1 MDTSLESDFRKRI
14 KFLQD
19 NISHLTIDTDTHL
32 TDMENLNEALA
43 EQVKNTPD
51 YYHGKPIGHKELL
64 AEMKQAQVDMCL
76 VWQNPAATIYS
87 QDKKGNFKQLLAA
100 NRYVYESA
108 NSYPEK
114 FIPAGWTDPRNLA
127 MEDALKL
134 VEICVTEFGCPV
146 VKMNPAQ
153 NAYPMN
159 SKEVKMVQDKIVGLG
174 AVPAFHYGAD
184 TPFTPAFGLAE
195 IASRYPE
202 HPLLAVHMG
211 GGGAGYVEAEQLYHE
226 SRQLGLKY
234 PNIKFV
240 LSARRDTH
248 TESDLITYQLAGEPY
263 SKNLFCASDAPYGKL
278 SWNFGGYRLM
288 LNGLKDG
295 RNHTDPRIIANP
307 ELFDNQAISNYL
319 GRNFAEL
326 MIETYKRLLKKL

>member
-1 MDTSLESDFRKRI
+1 MDTSLENDIRKRI
-14 KFLQD
+14 QYLQD
-19 NISHLTIDTDTHL
+19 NINNLTIDTDTHL
-32 TDMENLNEALA
+32 TDMENLNGTLA
-43 EQVKNTPD
+43 EQVKSSPD

-64 AEMKQAQVDMCL
+64 AEMKQAEVDMCL

-87 QDKKGNFKQLLAA
+87 QDKKKNYERLLAA
-100 NRYVYESA
+100 NRYIFESA

-159 SKEVKMVQDKIVGLG
+159 SNEVKMVQDKIVGLG
-174 AVPAFHYGAD
+174 AIPAFHYGAD
-184 TPFTPAFGLAE
+184 TPFTPASGLAE
-195 IASRYPE
+195 IASRYAD
-202 HPLLAVHMG
+202 HPIWAVHMG

-288 LNGLKDG
+288 LNGLKEG
-295 RNHTDPRIIANP
+295 KNHTDPRIIANP
-307 ELFDNQAISNYL
+307 ALFDDKAVRNYWWCIL
-319 GRNFAEL
+319 AG
-326 MIETYKRLLKKL
+326 IERQPG

>member
-1 MDTSLESDFRKRI
+1 MKNSLKKDFERRI
-14 KFLQD
+14 KFLKE
-19 NISHLTIDTDTHL
+19 NINKLTIDTDTHL
-32 TDMENLNEALA
+32 TDMENLNEAIA
-43 EQVKNTPD
+43 DRVKGTPD

-64 AEMKQAQVDMCL
+64 AEMKQANVDMCL

-87 QDKKGNFKQLLAA
+87 QDKKKNFERLLAA
-100 NRYVYESA
+100 NRYIYDTV
-108 NSYPEK
+108 NTYPEK

-127 MEDALKL
+127 MEDALKM
-134 VEICVTEFGCPV
+134 VEICVTEFGFPV

-159 SKEVKMVQDKIVGLG
+159 SSEVKLVQDKIVGLG

-184 TPFTPAFGLAE
+184 TPFTPASGLAE
-195 IASRYPE
+195 IAVRYPE
-202 HPLLAVHMG
+202 HPVLAIHMG
-211 GGGAGYVEAEQLYHE
+211 GGGAGYMEAENLYHE
-226 SRQLGLKY
+226 SRRLGLKH

-248 TESDLITYQLAGEPY
+248 SESDLITYQLAGEPF
-263 SKNLFCASDAPYGKL
+263 SKNIFCASDAPYGKL

-295 RNHTDPRIIANP
+295 KNHTDPRIIANP
-307 ELFDNQAISNYL
+307 ELFNDQAVQNYL

-326 MIETYKRLLKKL
+326 MIETYQRLLQTL